1 MPHMARTAVL
11 LLASLVSIGHV
22 TARALPQFYPV
33 SGSNGGSSQGSNSMN
48 IENDGSVSADDVDA
62 GVHLNANGNSN
73 ILNIDATS
81 NTNNQNPEPF
91 YLEEEEPQNTAEFNT
106 AGQQQEGLAY
116 DQGGKKKKGSPD
128 DGKMLLE
135 EEEGV
140 ESADAAS
147 IASTQAELEE
157 YVNAGFE
164 PDEEALQ
171 KDLEFTGGRQMF
183 DIAPESL
190 QRAQYSD
197 LAQAPVENT
206 APIQESRN
214 IAPTK
219 DVVGSGQPSPNGSQ
233 IAAQDLEDRII
244 EEDIPSD
251 VYRPQYVFDISAFPR
266 LASDEVVTVENE
278 FDEEG
283 NMRILTTAPDIDAEF
298 KREQESGR
306 PGPADIEREKRLE
319 RERKEMLSKRRR
331 SRSGGRKFLPDDLLP
346 PNAEQE
352 WSNVLRNERGEPI
365 NEYGLLLDENGQ
377 PIPEPDDPYAN
388 EQYDEEVV
396 DRVINQAG
404 QSNRGANTETGD
416 QIAQDDST
424 AAYPEK
430 VKPRRQKFERDL
442 NPYLRSSGTID
453 NPYDVDDP
461 RLALE
466 HTSERSNIARSY
478 IKFRKPEKQV
488 NGRGTRRQKNMSG
501 FAQRPGP
508 RTYRNLQANDNP
520 YSFLDQPYNDISPQE
535 IQDSMIAE
543 AAIEAQRRSNN
554 SNQQGSNQPWPQTN
568 DAYTAEEIMLLYELQ
583 AEKEAAAAA
592 KARENQSGLGLTQQ
606 TMIDLAEAGGV
617 PKRTNTQETQA
628 NQNFD
633 QSLYDIA
640 NQAFQG
646 NNQLSSINNLAMP
659 SGSNAFDFDLG
670 NYAGKQANF
679 FSPGVNFGYDDSLD
693 INSGLNQQALPQET
707 VGTGTNPPA
716 GDYVSR
722 SPENMT
728 EAELIDFLT
737 NLDIPVGVGDDLYPV
752 EYLRELAMQLMG

>member
-48 IENDGSVSADDVDA
+48 IESDGSVSADDVDA
-62 GVHLNANGNSN
+62 GVQLNANGNPN
-73 ILNIDATS
+73 ILNIDA
-81 NTNNQNPEPF
+81 NANNQNPEPF
-91 YLEEEEPQNTAEFNT
+91 YWGGEGPQNPSELNTAE
-106 AGQQQEGLAY
+106 QQKEGLAY
-116 DQGGKKKKGSPD
+116 DQGGKTKMGSPD
-128 DGKMLLE
+128 GGKMLLE
-135 EEEGV
+135 EEEGA
-140 ESADAAS
+140 ENADAAS
-147 IASTQAELEE
+147 VASTQAELEE
-157 YVNAGFE
+157 YVDAGFE

-190 QRAQYSD
+190 QRAQYPNV
-197 LAQAPVENT
+197 AQAPVENT
-206 APIQESRN
+206 APIQESIN
-214 IAPTK
+214 IAPTT

-233 IAAQDLEDRII
+233 IAAEDVEDRII
-244 EEDIPSD
+244 EEEIPSN
-251 VYRPQYVFDISAFPR
+251 VYRPQNVFDISAFPR
-266 LASDEVVTVENE
+266 LASEEVVTVENE

-298 KREQESGR
+298 KREQQSNK
-306 PGPADIEREKRLE
+306 PGPADIERNKRLE
-319 RERKEMLSKRRR
+319 REKKERLSRRRR
-331 SRSGGRKFLPDDLLP
+331 SNSGGRKFLPDDQLP
-346 PNAEQE
+346 PNAELE
-352 WSNVLRNERGEPI
+352 GSYVLRNERGEPI

-377 PIPEPDDPYAN
+377 PIPELDGPYAD

-396 DRVINQAG
+396 DRVIDQAD
-404 QSNRGANTETGD
+404 QSITER
-416 QIAQDDST
+416 I
-424 AAYPEK
+424 
-430 VKPRRQKFERDL
+430 KPRRQKFERDL
-442 NPYLRSSGTID
+442 NPYLRSSGTVD

-461 RLALE
+461 RLAFDN
-466 HTSERSNIARSY
+466 TSKRSNIDRSY
-478 IKFRKPEKQV
+478 IKFRKPERQM

-508 RTYRNLQANDNP
+508 RTYRNSQANDNP

-535 IQDSMIAE
+535 IQDSMVAE

-554 SNQQGSNQPWPQTN
+554 SNQQGSNQARPQTS
-568 DAYTAEEIMLLYELQ
+568 DSYTAEEIMLLYELQ

-617 PKRTNTQETQA
+617 PKKTNTQGTQA

-633 QSLYDIA
+633 QGLYGLA

-646 NNQLSSINNLAMP
+646 DNQLSSINNLAMP
-659 SGSNAFDFDLG
+659 SGSGAFDFDLN
-670 NYAGKQANF
+670 NYAARQANF

-693 INSGLNQQALPQET
+693 INSGLNQQALPQEM
-707 VGTGTNPPA
+707 VGTGANPPA
-716 GDYVSR
+716 GDYVSK
-722 SPENMT
+722 SPQNMT

>member
-1 MPHMARTAVL
+1 MPHMARAAVL

-48 IENDGSVSADDVDA
+48 IESDGSVSADDVDA
-62 GVHLNANGNSN
+62 GVQLNANGNPN
-73 ILNIDATS
+73 ILNINA
-81 NTNNQNPEPF
+81 NTNANNQNSEPF
-91 YLEEEEPQNTAEFNT
+91 YWEEEEPKNPSGLDMV
-106 AGQQQEGLAY
+106 GQEQEGLAY
-116 DQGGKKKKGSPD
+116 DQGGKTKKGSPD
-128 DGKMLLE
+128 GGKMLLE
-135 EEEGV
+135 EEEGA

-147 IASTQAELEE
+147 VASTQADLEE
-157 YVNAGFE
+157 YVDAGFE

-190 QRAQYSD
+190 QRAQ
-197 LAQAPVENT
+197 T
-206 APIQESRN
+206 APIQESIN
-214 IAPTK
+214 IAPKT
-219 DVVGSGQPSPNGSQ
+219 DVLGSGQPSPNGSQ
-233 IAAQDLEDRII
+233 IAAEDVEDRII
-244 EEDIPSD
+244 EEEIPSNI
-251 VYRPQYVFDISAFPR
+251 YRPQHVFDISALPR
-266 LASDEVVTVENE
+266 LASEEVVTVENE

-298 KREQESGR
+298 KREQESDK
-306 PGPADIEREKRLE
+306 PGPADIERNKRLE
-319 RERKEMLSKRRR
+319 REKKERLSRRR
-331 SRSGGRKFLPDDLLP
+331 SQSGGRKFLPDDQLP
-346 PNAEQE
+346 PNAELE
-352 WSNVLRNERGEPI
+352 WSYVLRNERGEPI

-377 PIPEPDDPYAN
+377 PIPEPDDPYAD

-396 DRVINQAG
+396 DRVIDQTG
-404 QSNRGANTETGD
+404 QSIKGADKETGD
-416 QIAQDDST
+416 ESAQDDTESI
-424 AAYPEK
+424 AAYPGRI
-430 VKPRRQKFERDL
+430 KPRRQKFERDL
-442 NPYLRSSGTID
+442 NPYLRNSGTVD
-453 NPYDVDDP
+453 NPYDVDDSRFAP
-461 RLALE
+461 DN
-466 HTSERSNIARSY
+466 TSERSNIARSY
-478 IKFRKPEKQV
+478 IKFRKPERQM

-508 RTYRNLQANDNP
+508 RTYRNSQANDNP

-535 IQDSMIAE
+535 IQDSMVAE

-554 SNQQGSNQPWPQTN
+554 SNQQGSNQAWPQTS
-568 DAYTAEEIMLLYELQ
+568 DQYTAEEIMLLYELQ

-617 PKRTNTQETQA
+617 PKRTNTQGTQA

-633 QSLYDIA
+633 QGLYDLA

-659 SGSNAFDFDLG
+659 SGSGAFDFDLN

-679 FSPGVNFGYDDSLD
+679 FNPGVNFGYDDSLD
-693 INSGLNQQALPQET
+693 INSGLNQQALPQEM
-707 VGTGTNPPA
+707 VGTGANPPA
-716 GDYVSR
+716 GDYVSK

-737 NLDIPVGVGDDLYPV
+737 NLDVPVGVGDDLYPV

>member
-48 IENDGSVSADDVDA
+48 IESDGSVSADDVDA
-62 GVHLNANGNSN
+62 GVQLNANGNPN
-73 ILNIDATS
+73 ILNIDA
-81 NTNNQNPEPF
+81 NANNQNPEPF
-91 YLEEEEPQNTAEFNT
+91 YWEEEQPQNSSELNTAE
-106 AGQQQEGLAY
+106 QQKEGLAY
-116 DQGGKKKKGSPD
+116 DQGGKTKKGSPD
-128 DGKMLLE
+128 GGKMLLE
-135 EEEGV
+135 EEEGA
-140 ESADAAS
+140 ENADAAS
-147 IASTQAELEE
+147 VASTQAELEE
-157 YVNAGFE
+157 YVDAGFE

-190 QRAQYSD
+190 QRAQYPN

-206 APIQESRN
+206 APIQESIN
-214 IAPTK
+214 IAPTT

-233 IAAQDLEDRII
+233 IAAEDVEDRII
-244 EEDIPSD
+244 EEEIPSN
-251 VYRPQYVFDISAFPR
+251 VYRPQNVFDISAFPR
-266 LASDEVVTVENE
+266 LASEEVVTVENE

-298 KREQESGR
+298 KREQESDK
-306 PGPADIEREKRLE
+306 PGPADIERNKRLE
-319 RERKEMLSKRRR
+319 REKKERVRNTYSYQRRR
-331 SRSGGRKFLPDDLLP
+331 SNSGGRKFLPDDQLP
-346 PNAEQE
+346 PNAELE
-352 WSNVLRNERGEPI
+352 GIYVLRNERGEPI

-377 PIPEPDDPYAN
+377 PIPELDDPYAD

-396 DRVINQAG
+396 DRVIGQAD
-404 QSNRGANTETGD
+404 QSITEK
-416 QIAQDDST
+416 I
-424 AAYPEK
+424 
-430 VKPRRQKFERDL
+430 KPRRQKFERDF
-442 NPYLRSSGTID
+442 NPYLRGSGTVD
-453 NPYDVDDP
+453 NP
-461 RLALE
+461 
-466 HTSERSNIARSY
+466 
-478 IKFRKPEKQV
+478 
-488 NGRGTRRQKNMSG
+488 
-501 FAQRPGP
+501 
-508 RTYRNLQANDNP
+508 
-520 YSFLDQPYNDISPQE
+520 FLDQPYNDISPQE
-535 IQDSMIAE
+535 IQDSMVAE

-554 SNQQGSNQPWPQTN
+554 SNQQGSNQARPQTS
-568 DAYTAEEIMLLYELQ
+568 DSYTAEEIMLLYELQ

-617 PKRTNTQETQA
+617 PKKTNTQGTQA

-633 QSLYDIA
+633 QGLYGLA

-646 NNQLSSINNLAMP
+646 DNQLSSINNLAMP
-659 SGSNAFDFDLG
+659 SGSGAFDFDLN
-670 NYAGKQANF
+670 NYAARQANF

-693 INSGLNQQALPQET
+693 INLGLSQQALPQEM
-707 VGTGTNPPA
+707 VGTGANPPA
-716 GDYVSR
+716 GDYVSK
-722 SPENMT
+722 SPQNMT

>member
-48 IENDGSVSADDVDA
+48 IESDGSVSADDVDA
-62 GVHLNANGNSN
+62 GVQLNANGNPN
-73 ILNIDATS
+73 ILNIDA
-81 NTNNQNPEPF
+81 NANNQNPEPF
-91 YLEEEEPQNTAEFNT
+91 YWEEEQPQNSSELNTAE
-106 AGQQQEGLAY
+106 QQKEGLAY
-116 DQGGKKKKGSPD
+116 DQGGKTKKGSPD
-128 DGKMLLE
+128 GGKMLLE
-135 EEEGV
+135 EEEGA
-140 ESADAAS
+140 ENADAAS
-147 IASTQAELEE
+147 VASTQAELEE
-157 YVNAGFE
+157 YVDAGFE

-190 QRAQYSD
+190 QRAQYPN

-206 APIQESRN
+206 APIQESIN
-214 IAPTK
+214 IAPTT

-233 IAAQDLEDRII
+233 IAAEDVEDRII
-244 EEDIPSD
+244 EEEIPSN
-251 VYRPQYVFDISAFPR
+251 VYRPQNVFDISAFPR
-266 LASDEVVTVENE
+266 LASEEVVTVENE

-298 KREQESGR
+298 KREQESDK
-306 PGPADIEREKRLE
+306 PGPADIERNKRLE
-319 RERKEMLSKRRR
+319 REKKERVRNTYSYQRRR
-331 SRSGGRKFLPDDLLP
+331 SNSGGRKFLPDDQLP
-346 PNAEQE
+346 PNAELE
-352 WSNVLRNERGEPI
+352 GIYVLRNERGEPI

-377 PIPEPDDPYAN
+377 PIPELDDPYAD

-396 DRVINQAG
+396 DRVIGQAD
-404 QSNRGANTETGD
+404 QSITEK
-416 QIAQDDST
+416 I
-424 AAYPEK
+424 
-430 VKPRRQKFERDL
+430 KPRRQKFERDF
-442 NPYLRSSGTID
+442 NPYLRGSGTVD

-461 RLALE
+461 RLAFDN
-466 HTSERSNIARSY
+466 TSKRSNIDRSY
-478 IKFRKPEKQV
+478 IKFRKPERQM

-508 RTYRNLQANDNP
+508 RTYRNSQANDNP

-535 IQDSMIAE
+535 IQDSMVAE

-554 SNQQGSNQPWPQTN
+554 SNQQGSNQARPQTN
-568 DAYTAEEIMLLYELQ
+568 DSYTAEEIMLLYELQ

-617 PKRTNTQETQA
+617 PKKTNTQGTQA

-633 QSLYDIA
+633 QGLYGLA

-646 NNQLSSINNLAMP
+646 DNQLSSINNLAMP
-659 SGSNAFDFDLG
+659 SGSGAFDFDLN
-670 NYAGKQANF
+670 NYAARQANF

-693 INSGLNQQALPQET
+693 INLGLSQQALPQEM
-707 VGTGTNPPA
+707 VGTGANPPA
-716 GDYVSR
+716 GDYVSK
-722 SPENMT
+722 SPQNMT

>member
-48 IENDGSVSADDVDA
+48 IESDGSVSADDVDA
-62 GVHLNANGNSN
+62 GVQLNANGNPN
-73 ILNIDATS
+73 ILNIDA
-81 NTNNQNPEPF
+81 NANNQNPEPF
-91 YLEEEEPQNTAEFNT
+91 YWEEEEPQNPSELNTAE
-106 AGQQQEGLAY
+106 QQKEGLAY
-116 DQGGKKKKGSPD
+116 DQGGKTKMGSPD
-128 DGKMLLE
+128 GGKMLLE
-135 EEEGV
+135 EEEGA
-140 ESADAAS
+140 ENADAAS
-147 IASTQAELEE
+147 VASTQAELEE
-157 YVNAGFE
+157 YVDAGFE

-190 QRAQYSD
+190 QRAQYPN

-206 APIQESRN
+206 APIQESIN
-214 IAPTK
+214 IAPTT

-233 IAAQDLEDRII
+233 IAAEDVEDRII
-244 EEDIPSD
+244 EEEIPSN
-251 VYRPQYVFDISAFPR
+251 VYRPQNVFDISAFPR
-266 LASDEVVTVENE
+266 LASEEVVTVENE

-298 KREQESGR
+298 KREQQSNK
-306 PGPADIEREKRLE
+306 PGPADIERNKRLE
-319 RERKEMLSKRRR
+319 REKKERVRNKYSYQRRR
-331 SRSGGRKFLPDDLLP
+331 SNSGGRKFLPDDQLP
-346 PNAEQE
+346 PNAELE
-352 WSNVLRNERGEPI
+352 GSYVLRNERGEPI

-377 PIPEPDDPYAN
+377 PIPELDGPYAD

-396 DRVINQAG
+396 DRVIDQAD
-404 QSNRGANTETGD
+404 QSITER
-416 QIAQDDST
+416 I
-424 AAYPEK
+424 
-430 VKPRRQKFERDL
+430 KPRRQKFERDL
-442 NPYLRSSGTID
+442 NPYLRSSGTVD

-461 RLALE
+461 RLAFDN
-466 HTSERSNIARSY
+466 TSKRSNIDRSY
-478 IKFRKPEKQV
+478 IKFRKPERQM

-501 FAQRPGP
+501 FAQRLGP
-508 RTYRNLQANDNP
+508 RTYRNSQANDNP

-535 IQDSMIAE
+535 IQDSMVAE

-554 SNQQGSNQPWPQTN
+554 SNQQGSNQARPQTS
-568 DAYTAEEIMLLYELQ
+568 DSYTAEEIMLLYELQ

-617 PKRTNTQETQA
+617 PKKTNTQGTQA

-633 QSLYDIA
+633 QGLYGLA

-646 NNQLSSINNLAMP
+646 DNQLSSINNLAMP
-659 SGSNAFDFDLG
+659 SGSGAFDFDLN
-670 NYAGKQANF
+670 NYAARQANF

-693 INSGLNQQALPQET
+693 INSGLNQQALPQEM
-707 VGTGTNPPA
+707 VGTGANPPA
-716 GDYVSR
+716 GDYVSK
-722 SPENMT
+722 SPQNMT